1 MCTALLQPRV
11 KPIGFNKYILSYN
24 ELMKYIIIIIIIIII
39 IFIIINL
46 YTSKTDSGAAR
57 SEAWVCRCPLVRI
70 AGSYPTAVALR
81 FVSCECRVLSGR
93 DLCVGLI
100 TRPEESYGV
109 WGVRC
114 M

>member
-1 MCTALLQPRV
+1 MCTALLQPGV
-11 KPIGFNKYILSYN
+11 NPIGFNKYILYH
-24 ELMKYIIIIIIIIII
+24 ELIKYIIIITIL
-39 IFIIINL
+39 IIINF
-46 YTSKTDSGAAR
+46 YTSRADSGAAG
-57 SEAWVCRCPLVRI
+57 SQAWVCRCSLVRI

-93 DLCVGLI
+93 GLCVGLI

-109 WGVRC
+109 WGIRC